1 VDDGRHRAGGIFQND
16 KCGVDISR
24 SANRRITYALS
35 HLECRPILLDGMGG
49 MLREQISRIKAC
61 DIVVSISFSPYAEET
76 VMVSKTA
83 ASVGARQIVITDSQI
98 SPLATFS
105 DLCFVVK
112 EAQVDAFR
120 SQSATLCLV
129 QSLVVALAYR
139 LGDKKHNNTQE
150 NSNQ

>member
-1 VDDGRHRAGGIFQND
+1 
-16 KCGVDISR
+16 
-24 SANRRITYALS
+24 
-35 HLECRPILLDGMGG
+35 M
-49 MLREQISRIKAC
+49 
-61 DIVVSISFSPYAEET
+61 
-76 VMVSKTA
+76 
-83 ASVGARQIVITDSQI
+83 ITDSQI

-139 LGDKKHNNTQE
+139 LGNNR
-150 NSNQ
+150 

>member
-1 VDDGRHRAGGIFQND
+1 
-16 KCGVDISR
+16 
-24 SANRRITYALS
+24 
-35 HLECRPILLDGMGG
+35 
-49 MLREQISRIKAC
+49 
-61 DIVVSISFSPYAEET
+61 
-76 VMVSKTA
+76 MVSKTA